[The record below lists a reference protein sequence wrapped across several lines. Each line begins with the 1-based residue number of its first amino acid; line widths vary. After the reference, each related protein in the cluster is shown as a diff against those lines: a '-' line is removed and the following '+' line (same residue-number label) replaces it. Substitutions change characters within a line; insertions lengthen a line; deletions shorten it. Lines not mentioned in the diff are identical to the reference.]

1 MAAGTDEMTAD
12 YIQRHL
18 DEDLEEVVQRPGPP
32 LIRPSLAAFLTPTG
46 LFSLPGVAAPP
57 RCQASASLATSVRS
71 QGSNGALAH
80 PSGSSVSSAAHTVML
95 ILQVMSIK
103 DVSLS
108 REQRSRV
115 LVHALSSA
123 PGSSGATPKG
133 AANDA
138 DTDAAAS
145 LADATLQAMEEQQDE
160 QAQQHTPLRPSGGQ
174 WRCLRLELSDGFQR
188 VLAVEDASARTRQ
201 RYGGILAKEGI
212 SLGAKLRV
220 RLTAPVADAPATSVP
235 CVQHGILRLHAG
247 NTEVLGGRVRALE
260 VYWEAQ
266 ARQQLA
272 ASTGRP
278 SKQQQY
284 QPPVLPGAPTTSAL
298 APLAQ
303 QHSTPSQ
310 RLVASAPVTSP
321 APLSQPQQQ
330 QSGAALPVQP
340 LRCWPAHAAQHPPRV
355 PFCTVAFITEVVSD
369 MVINEASPA
378 AVHSS
383 HGVVADPNPAGDAFT
398 YSLLVQLSSPNAV
411 ERETQQQLNNSPSLR
426 GEELGSVSEDDHLTV
441 DLGHAWLR
449 QLVGMPADAFRAL
462 SLSSAAADV
471 ERLTRTVEAVGQTL
485 ERFGKGR
492 FTLVRRA
499 GDGIVEVLDAVSES

>member
-12 YIQRHL
+12 YIQCHL
-18 DEDLEEVVQRPGPP
+18 DEDLEEVAQRPGPP
-32 LIRPSLAAFLTPTG
+32 LIRPSLAALLTPPG
-46 LFSLPGVAAPP
+46 LLHLPAV
-57 RCQASASLATSVRS
+57 ASAAQSR
-71 QGSNGALAH
+71 GSA
-80 PSGSSVSSAAHTVML
+80 VSSAAHTVTL

-115 LVHALSSA
+115 LLHSLSSI
-123 PGSSGATPKG
+123 PGRPDALLKG
-133 AANDA
+133 AGSEVDA
-138 DTDAAAS
+138 DDAAS
-145 LADATLQAMEEQQDE
+145 LADATLQAMEEQQNE
-160 QAQQHTPLRPSGGQ
+160 QTQQHTPLRPSGGQ

-188 VLAVEDASARTRQ
+188 VLAVEDASTRTRQ
-201 RYGGILAKEGI
+201 RYGDALAKEGI

-220 RLTAPVADAPATSVP
+220 RLSTLMADAAATPIP

-266 ARQQLA
+266 ARYQLA
-272 ASTGRP
+272 TSTGRP
-278 SKQQQY
+278 SKLQQY
-284 QPPVLPGAPTTSAL
+284 LPPGLPEAQATS
-298 APLAQ
+298 
-303 QHSTPSQ
+303 
-310 RLVASAPVTSP
+310 ASAPPAQQQSKPSQHLVAASP
-321 APLSQPQQQ
+321 ATSSAPRSQQPQ

-340 LRCWPAHAAQHPPRV
+340 LRCWPAHAAQHPPHV
-355 PFCTVAFITEVVSD
+355 PFCTIAFITEVVSD
-369 MVINEASPA
+369 MVINETPPGALQR
-378 AVHSS
+378 S
-383 HGVVADPNPAGDAFT
+383 HRVGAEPNPAEGAFT

-411 ERETQQQLNNSPSLR
+411 ERDTQQQLSSSPSLR
-426 GEELGSVSEDDHLTV
+426 GEELGPVCEDDHLTV

-471 ERLTRTVEAVGQTL
+471 ERLTRSVEAVGQSL

-492 FTLVRRA
+492 FTLVQRA
-499 GDGIVEVLDAVSES
+499 GDGIVEVVHAVSEP